1 MALIQRYTRTAMV
14 FHWLIAL
21 LIAVNVTLGLTADHL
36 PEDWIR
42 PTIDTHKSIGI
53 TVLGLALMRVLWRAT
68 HPAPPLPAHYGR
80 LERWGAHAAHGLL
93 YVLIFALPISGWM
106 HDSAWKGAPS
116 HPMTLFGLVP
126 WPRLPFLTALEET
139 RKDYW
144 HDLLGQV
151 HTSFGI
157 VLYVAVA
164 LHVLGALKHQIFD
177 REAELQRMFS

>member
-1 MALIQRYTRTAMV
+1 MALIKRYTRTAMV

-21 LIAVNVTLGLTADHL
+21 MIGINVALVLSADHL
-36 PEDWIR
+36 PDDWVR
-42 PTIDTHKSIGI
+42 PVINTHKSIGL

-68 HPAPPLPAHYGR
+68 HPAPPLPDHYGR

-93 YVLIFALPISGWM
+93 YILIFALPLSGWM
-106 HDSAWKGAPS
+106 HDSAWKAAPS
-116 HPMTLFGLVP
+116 HPLVLYGLVP
-126 WPRLPFLTALEET
+126 FPRLPFLTAIDES

-151 HTSFGI
+151 HASFAI